1 MMTLEEIRQQFDKNE
16 IRRIKLGAFDIDST
30 LRGKYISTEKFLSA
44 AQSGLSFC
52 DVIFGWD
59 IGDLLYD
66 NVKFTGWHTGYPDA
80 NCRIALD
87 TLRLIPWEPGTA
99 LFLMDFVGHDG
110 KPLPI
115 APRQVLERP
124 QGWATRRIFPPS
136 MSFSSSAKH
145 PKACAPRIFAI

>member
-1 MMTLEEIRQQFDKNE
+1 MSPSHLQSSLPPRSRRARIERMMTLEEIRQQFDKNE

-99 LFLMDFVGHDG
+99 LFLMDFVCRDG
-110 KPLPI
+110 KPLSI
-115 APRQVLERP
+115 APRQVLERVVARAAAL
-124 QGWATRRIFPPS
+124 GY
-136 MSFSSSAKH
+136 
-145 PKACAPRIFAI
+145 